1 MPATRVVLLIIL
13 LAGCAACNSAARREQ
28 QMKALASDANM
39 LVKQD
44 TDVTKQ
50 WVDEFVKTFTVEN
63 RNKFPANRDFMRT
76 HAEKI
81 IKLLDESSRLN
92 NTAADK
98 YEQATKFAASDQE
111 RQGLLSFA
119 SAFRKTVEANELIKA
134 QMQMVSDE
142 TLVDGKIFSDRMT
155 HSWELV
161 RQKQDESQ
169 QQLHEGRRL
178 MRW

>member
-1 MPATRVVLLIIL
+1 MPPTKVVLLVVL
-13 LAGCAACNSAARREQ
+13 LVGFVGCNSAARREQ
-28 QMKALASDANM
+28 QMKALVSDANM

-50 WVDEFVKTFTVEN
+50 WANEFVKTFTMEN
-63 RNKFPANRDFMRT
+63 RSKFPANRDFLRP
-76 HAEKI
+76 HAETI

-98 YEQATKFAASDQE
+98 YEQAVKFTGAEQE
-111 RQGLLSFA
+111 RKGLLSFA
-119 SAFRKTVEANELIKA
+119 SAFRKTAEANELIKA

-142 TLVDGKIFSDRMT
+142 TLVDGKIFNERMT

-169 QQLHEGRRL
+169 QQIHEGRRL

>member
-1 MPATRVVLLIIL
+1 MPATRVIPLIVLLV
-13 LAGCAACNSAARREQ
+13 CFAACNRAARREQ

-39 LVKQD
+39 LIKQD
-44 TDVTKQ
+44 TEVTKQ
-50 WVDEFVKTFTVEN
+50 WVDEFVKTFTAEN
-63 RNKFPANRDFMRT
+63 RNKFPANRDFLRT

-81 IKLLDESSRLN
+81 IKLLDESCRLN
-92 NTAADK
+92 NSAADK
-98 YEQATKFAASDQE
+98 YEHAAKLVGTDEE
-111 RQGLLSFA
+111 RKGLLSFA

-142 TLVDGKIFSDRMT
+142 TLVDGKIFNDRMT

-169 QQLHEGRRL
+169 QQIHEGRRL
-178 MRW
+178 LRW

>member
-1 MPATRVVLLIIL
+1 MPAIRVVLLIFL
-13 LAGCAACNSAARREQ
+13 LVGFSACNSAARREQ
-28 QMKALASDANM
+28 QMKALLSDANM

-44 TDVTKQ
+44 TGVTKQ
-50 WVDEFVKTFTVEN
+50 WADEFVKTFTVEN
-63 RNKFPANRDFMRT
+63 RSKFPANRDFLRP
-76 HAEKI
+76 HAESI

-98 YEQATKFAASDQE
+98 YEQATKLSGNEQE
-111 RQGLLSFA
+111 RKALRSFV

-134 QMQMVSDE
+134 QMQTVFDE
-142 TLVDGKIFSDRMT
+142 TLIDGNVFNHRLT

-169 QQLHEGRRL
+169 QQFDEGRRL
-178 MRW
+178 LRW

>member
-1 MPATRVVLLIIL
+1 MPGMKVVLLIVL
-13 LAGCAACNSAARREQ
+13 FAGLSACNSAARREQ
-28 QMKALASDANM
+28 QMKALASDANL

-50 WVDEFVKTFTVEN
+50 WVDEFVKTFTLEN
-63 RNKFPANRDFMRT
+63 RNKFPANRDFLRP

-98 YEQATKFAASDQE
+98 YEQAVKFAGTEQE
-111 RQGLLSFA
+111 QKGLLSFA

-134 QMQMVSDE
+134 QMQMVADE

-169 QQLHEGRRL
+169 QQIQQGRRL
-178 MRW
+178 LGW

>member
-1 MPATRVVLLIIL
+1 MPATRVVLLIVL
-13 LAGCAACNSAARREQ
+13 LVGFAACNSAARREQ
-28 QMKALASDANM
+28 QMKALASDAN
-39 LVKQD
+39 LLIKQD
-44 TDVTKQ
+44 TGVTHQ
-50 WVDEFVKTFTVEN
+50 WVDEFVKTFTVES
-63 RNKFPANRDFMRT
+63 RNKFPANRDSLRP
-76 HAEKI
+76 HAEQI

-98 YEQATKFAASDQE
+98 YEQATKFAGSDQE

-142 TLVDGKIFSDRMT
+142 TLVDAKIFSDRMT
-155 HSWELV
+155 HSWEFV

-169 QQLHEGRRL
+169 QQFHEARRL
-178 MRW
+178 LGW

>member
-1 MPATRVVLLIIL
+1 MPATRVVLLIVL
-13 LAGCAACNSAARREQ
+13 LAGFSACNSAARREQ

-44 TDVTKQ
+44 TVVTKQ

-63 RNKFPANRDFMRT
+63 RNKFPANRDFLRP

-81 IKLLDESSRLN
+81 IKLLDQSSGLN
-92 NTAADK
+92 NSAAEK
-98 YEQATKFAASDQE
+98 YEQAAKFAGSEQE

-119 SAFRKTVEANELIKA
+119 SAFRKTVEGNELIKA

-142 TLVDGKIFSDRMT
+142 TLVDAKIFSERMT

-169 QQLHEGRRL
+169 QQIHGGRRL